1 MGVTASWKPIC
12 FGEGCPEP
20 AKAQGAS
27 IIPPRRVLRTAPKTA
42 PRLIS
47 TPPLGLL
54 IVIVLAPSPGPGE
67 ATRLG
72 QSSHPAKAR
81 TAASTATPAP
91 NVPWLAPT
99 QVGSVRIGSARRSC
113 LPPPSIRAD

>member
-12 FGEGCPEP
+12 LGEGCPEP
-20 AKAQGAS
+20 ASAEAAS
-27 IIPPRRVLRTAPKTA
+27 AMPPRAVLRTAPRTV

-72 QSSHPAKAR
+72 QSSR
-81 TAASTATPAP
+81 TAEALPAASPAQ
-91 NVPWLAPT
+91 NEPWLAPT
-99 QVGSVRIGSARRSC
+99 AGGVCFGS
-113 LPPPSIRAD
+113 